1 MKREGKERRDKTKMG
16 RGKKKAVGSS
26 EPETAALPIPDFTQS
41 THLNGDSGPSISNNN
56 GNEPIIPSPY
66 PPSSLQNSS
75 VQIPLPTDDAGEV
88 NAEDNAVPDV
98 SASHRTNLDEGF
110 FEVEAIRRKRVRK
123 GQLQY
128 LVKWRGWPETEN
140 TWEPLDNLQACS
152 EFIDEFEERS
162 RSGKQR
168 KRKRK
173 DGDIENQP
181 REEKQLQMLAIDN
194 VTDVVIGTVDDRL
207 SAAPLNGKRDCDLP
221 IPQAPVDSTHEGEF
235 GSHLNHTKTTRT
247 IDVEN
252 GHVDGKF
259 DGSRKRDEY
268 DLKLVELKAAISANM
283 VDSDKKAV
291 ASNDL
296 TLVYDVS
303 KADCVVGSA
312 QESHSIGA
320 KRRKS
325 SRVKR
330 FTKDSALSE
339 ESEQELKQNAAT
351 VSIEPTDRSK
361 QFGPENPSLSGHSRN
376 VPTITRIIKPVG
388 YSVSVLNNIP
398 DVIVTFLAV
407 RSDGKEVTVNNK
419 FLKTNNPHLL
429 INYYEQHLRY
439 NPTL

>member
-1 MKREGKERRDKTKMG
+1 MG

-26 EPETAALPIPDFTQS
+26 EPETVALPIPDFTQS
-41 THLNGDSGPSISNNN
+41 THLNGDSGPSISNND
-56 GNEPIIPSPY
+56 GNEPLIPSPY
-66 PPSSLQNSS
+66 PPSSLQNSY
-75 VQIPLPTDDAGEV
+75 VQIPLPTDEAGEV
-88 NAEDNAVPDV
+88 DGEDNAVPDV
-98 SASHRTNLDEGF
+98 SASERTNLDEGF

-140 TWEPLDNLQACS
+140 TWEPVDNLQSCF
-152 EFIDEFEERS
+152 EFIDEFEASFCSS

-181 REEKQLQMLAIDN
+181 HEEKQLQIVAIDN
-194 VTDVVIGTVDDRL
+194 VTDVVISTVDDRL
-207 SAAPLNGKRDCDLP
+207 SAAPLNRKLHCDF
-221 IPQAPVDSTHEGEF
+221 PQAPVDSTHEGGF
-235 GSHLNHTKTTRT
+235 GSHT
-247 IDVEN
+247 
-252 GHVDGKF
+252 VDGKF
-259 DGSRKRDEY
+259 DGSRKKDEY
-268 DLKLVELKAAISANM
+268 DLKLIELKASISANM
-283 VDSDKKAV
+283 VDSDKQAV

-296 TLVYDVS
+296 SAVYDVS
-303 KADCVVGSA
+303 KADGVVGSA
-312 QESHSIGA
+312 QGSHSIGA

-325 SRVKR
+325 SRVRR

-339 ESEQELKQNAAT
+339 NSEQGLKQNAAT
-351 VSIEPTDRSK
+351 ASIEPTDRRE
-361 QFGPENPSLSGHSRN
+361 QIGPENPSFSGHSRN
-376 VPTITRIIKPVG
+376 VSTITRIIKPVG
-388 YSVSVLNNIP
+388 YSVSVSNNIP

-419 FLKTNNPHLL
+419 FLKANNPHLL

>member
-1 MKREGKERRDKTKMG
+1 MKREGKERKGGIERKMG
-16 RGKKKAVGSS
+16 RGKKKAAGSS
-26 EPETAALPIPDFTQS
+26 EPETVALPSPDFTQS
-41 THLNGDSGPSISNNN
+41 THLNGDSAPSISNNN
-56 GNEPIIPSPY
+56 GSELKIPFPH
-66 PPSSLQNSS
+66 PPSSLHNAS
-75 VQIPLPTDDAGEV
+75 VQIPLPTDDAGVV
-88 NAEDNAVPDV
+88 NGEDNAVPDV
-98 SASHRTNLDEGF
+98 SASERTNLDEGF

-140 TWEPLDNLQACS
+140 TWEPLDNLQSCF
-152 EFIDEFEERS
+152 EFIEEYEERFCHS

-173 DGDIENQP
+173 DGDIESESQ
-181 REEKQLQMLAIDN
+181 EEKDLQIIAIDN
-194 VTDVVIGTVDDRL
+194 VTDVVINTLDDRL
-207 SAAPLNGKRDCDLP
+207 SAAPLNKKLHRDLP
-221 IPQAPVDSTHEGEF
+221 IPQEPLDSIHEGE
-235 GSHLNHTKTTRT
+235 L
-247 IDVEN
+247 DE
-252 GHVDGKF
+252 KF

-268 DLKLVELKAAISANM
+268 DVKLIDFNASMSGNM
-283 VDSDKKAV
+283 VDSDKKTV
-291 ASNDL
+291 ASNDVS
-296 TLVYDVS
+296 LVYDVS

-312 QESHSIGA
+312 QGSHSTGA

-339 ESEQELKQNAAT
+339 QGLKQNAAT
-351 VSIEPTDRSK
+351 VGIEPTDPSE
-361 QFGPENPSLSGHSRN
+361 QLGPQNPSSSGHSRN
-376 VPTITRIIKPVG
+376 VSTITRIIRPVG

-398 DVIVTFLAV
+398 DVIVTFLVV

-419 FLKTNNPHLL
+419 FLKANNPHLL